1 MAKWRNVKTGA
12 VVEVTSE
19 LSGAWVKVEESAKVE
34 ETEANKP
41 KKKTT
46 KKK

>member
-19 LSGAWVKVEESAKVE
+19 LSGAWVKVEEPKKEE
-34 ETEANKP
+34 ETETKP
-41 KKKTT
+41 KRKKTT
-46 KKK
+46 KK